1 MERAEEIEKESNK
14 YSHEKE
20 TIKDYLEQLND
31 TQWKGYLIAKQ
42 YLKSSFHLTKSNGYI
57 EYKKSLL
64 K

>member
-1 MERAEEIEKESNK
+1 MERTEEIEKESNK

-20 TIKDYLEQLND
+20 SIKDYLEQLND

>member
-1 MERAEEIEKESNK
+1 MERTEEIEKESNK

-31 TQWKGYLIAKQ
+31 TQWKGYLIAKR